1 MKPAN
6 ADTVVLAGLENAGKS
21 ALFRSLTGQAVGDES
36 NVAGSTVACREAWLQ
51 GTGMRLVDTPGV
63 RLRGDSAATRLAMA
77 RLAPAAVVAVVMRV
91 TDAPAGM
98 RDMLAALAGT
108 RRVCVVLTF
117 ADKCDDA
124 SDLAARCGAALGV
137 PVAAIN
143 ARAPAAQELA
153 GVHAALAGAAV
164 QPAMPSQLAS
174 LPPMRLQPALLPSAM
189 LQSALLPPVTWRV
202 AGLRRPQRTL
212 FEQPRLG
219 AWWALLALLLTFAL
233 PVVLAYLLSGWLQP
247 LADAAI
253 VQPLGRALAHTP
265 SAWQTLL
272 LGSYGIVSLGLYS
285 FIWAFPVVALIGVS
299 MALSE
304 ESGLKDRMT
313 AALDP
318 PLRHVGLSG
327 RDLIPVLSGFGCNV
341 VATFQSRGCSA
352 CTRRACVSMIA
363 FGSACSY
370 QIGATLSVFGAAG
383 RLWLFAP
390 YLLLLFVVGAA
401 HTRLWH
407 GALRPDAA
415 APLSGQAYLQ
425 WPSWRGVVWR
435 LRAVLA
441 QFVKQAMP
449 VFLLICLVA
458 SLLDGVGAIAALS
471 SLMAT
476 PMAALGLPAQA
487 AGGVVFSVLRKD
499 GLLAL
504 NQGQGALLAQLDAAQ
519 TFVLVWLASTCSACL
534 VTLWTVGR
542 ELGARH
548 AWGLAGRQ
556 AATSLVSTWLIAH
569 ALT

>member
-1 MKPAN
+1 MTPAN

-21 ALFRSLTGQAVGDES
+21 ALFRSLTGQAIGDEN
-36 NVAGSTVACREAWLQ
+36 NVPGSTVACREAWLRDT
-51 GTGMRLVDTPGV
+51 GTRLVDTPGV
-63 RLRGDSAATRLAMA
+63 RLREDSAATRLALA
-77 RLAPAAVVAVVMRV
+77 RLTPAAVVAVVMRV
-91 TDAPAGM
+91 TDAPTRM
-98 RDMLAALAGT
+98 RELLAALAGT

-117 ADKCDDA
+117 ADKCDNGPA
-124 SDLAARCGAALGV
+124 LAARCGAALGV

-153 GVHAALAGAAV
+153 AVHAALAGAV
-164 QPAMPSQLAS
+164 
-174 LPPMRLQPALLPSAM
+174 LLPAAPAP
-189 LQSALLPPVTWRV
+189 LVAWRA
-202 AGLRRPQRTL
+202 AGLRRPQRTP
-212 FEQPRLG
+212 FDHARLG
-219 AWWALLALLLTFAL
+219 AWWALLALLSMFAL

-247 LADAAI
+247 LADAAL
-253 VQPLGRALAHTP
+253 VQPLTHALAATP
-265 SAWQTLL
+265 AALQTVLV
-272 LGSYGIVSLGLYS
+272 GSYGLVSLGLYS

-318 PLRHVGLSG
+318 ALRHIGLSG

-352 CTRRACVSMIA
+352 CTRRACVSLIA

-390 YLLLLFVVGAA
+390 YLFLLFAVGAA

-407 GALRPDAA
+407 GALQADAA

-425 WPSWRGVVWR
+425 WPSWRGVAWR

-441 QFVKQAMP
+441 QFLKQAMP
-449 VFLLICLVA
+449 VFLLICLFA
-458 SLLDGVGAIAALS
+458 SLLQGMGAIQALS
-471 SLMAT
+471 SWLAA

-487 AGGVVFSVLRKD
+487 AGGVVFSLLRKD

-504 NQGQGALLAQLDAAQ
+504 NQGQGALLAQLSAAQ
-519 TFVLVWLASTCSACL
+519 TFVVVWLASTCSACL

-556 AATSLVSTWLIAH
+556 AATSLVSAWVLAQVLI
-569 ALT
+569 

>member
-1 MKPAN
+1 MKLAN

-36 NVAGSTVACREAWLQ
+36 NVAGSTVACREAWLRD
-51 GTGMRLVDTPGV
+51 TGMRLVDTPGV

-91 TDAPAGM
+91 TDAPARM
-98 RDMLAALAGT
+98 REMLAALAGT

-124 SDLAARCGAALGV
+124 PALAARCGVALGV

-143 ARAPAAQELA
+143 ARAPAALELA
-153 GVHAALAGAAV
+153 GVRAALGGATA
-164 QPAMPSQLAS
+164 
-174 LPPMRLQPALLPSAM
+174 LPGALP
-189 LQSALLPPVTWRV
+189 QSALPKPLLPQPMTWHA
-202 AGLRRPQRTL
+202 AGLRRPQRTP
-212 FEQPRLG
+212 FERPRLG

-247 LADAAI
+247 LADAVI
-253 VQPLGRALAHTP
+253 LEPLGRALA
-265 SAWQTLL
+265 SAPAALRTLL

-299 MALSE
+299 MAVSE

-318 PLRHVGLSG
+318 PLRHIGLSG

-390 YLLLLFVVGAA
+390 YLFLLFAVGAA

-407 GALRPDAA
+407 GALAPEAA
-415 APLSGQAYLQ
+415 APLSGRAYMQ
-425 WPSWRGVVWR
+425 WPSRRGVAWR

-441 QFVKQAMP
+441 QFLKQAMP

-458 SLLDGVGAIAALS
+458 SLLEGIGAIQTLS
-471 SLMAT
+471 SWLAA
-476 PMAALGLPAQA
+476 PMAELGLPAQA
-487 AGGVVFSVLRKD
+487 AGGVVFSLLRKD

-504 NQGQGALLAQLDAAQ
+504 NQGQGALLAQLSAAQ

-548 AWGLAGRQ
+548 AWGLAARQ
-556 AATSLVSTWLIAH
+556 AATSLVSAWLLAQ
-569 ALT
+569 ALI